1 MKRLREELTRTFA
14 SHALAVVAEN
24 ERLESRVMHLSG
36 ASRDYL
42 ERVVERLRWVMS
54 TQEEAIARAGAAV
67 AKALGRGGFW
77 YVFGT
82 GHSHMLAEE
91 LFYRAGGLS
100 AVAPIL
106 ESSLML
112 HESAVRSS
120 ELERLPGYGR
130 IILANRGVTPK
141 DVLLIASNS
150 GRNAV
155 PVEMARC
162 AKEQHIFT
170 IGVTSLEHSRRV
182 SSRDA
187 SGQRLFEVV
196 DVVIDNGAPCG
207 DALIEVEG
215 HAGRVGPVSTIT
227 GVAIVNAIAIRALE
241 ELIAAGKDAPT
252 FVSAN
257 LEGTDNEALLQ
268 KLRGRVRHL

>member
-1 MKRLREELTRTFA
+1 
-14 SHALAVVAEN
+14 
-24 ERLESRVMHLSG
+24 MHLSG